1 MIKRHDGKTT
11 TYIDGIA
18 GSIASVIALA
28 SDRVIMPSNTTFFV
42 HKPLVQR
49 ITGNADKLR
58 EYANRLDNL
67 QASLMSVYKENLAPG
82 ATIEEVEALVNKES
96 YLTAEETAK
105 YFNVELAESKSNV
118 QYVAS
123 MFDDVE
129 ELPQFIKDKLINT
142 IDLKKAQAQLNL
154 LKLKGEKN
162 NMDRTVYEN
171 KRRQLVE
178 EAQNFINASNL
189 EEYNRVEEEI
199 KNLDKQFDEE
209 AEAQANLNA
218 LNSMVNI
225 VNPINVQNS
234 LGVGACEIE
243 PLNLNTDITNIVD
256 GVLNKEQEEIYV
268 NAWAKDMMNKPLT
281 EAENAIFEA
290 QNSFTHTTGNT
301 GILIPETVVAGIWK
315 EVGEQYPLWED
326 VFKTSVKGNIKVLKS
341 TSSSEAKWY
350 DEATPTEDG
359 KEEFGEITLTG
370 CELSR
375 DITVSWKLR
384 EMAVKE
390 FIPFIQSQLAEKI
403 GAALGYGVANGKGKP
418 GGGDSH
424 KAEPRGIITAL
435 KKESETPRVIEYDEA
450 TPLDYT
456 MCTKAMSLIKS
467 AYKNGAY
474 IYADNATIWNQLA
487 NITDKVGRPYFIA
500 DTSTGGVGRILGLTV
515 KEDDSIGEGSILF
528 GNANKGYHANIN
540 KEIILDSEEHK
551 KKRETDYIA
560 YGIVD
565 GDVRTLDA
573 FALITKKAV
582 GVLNTKANNKDKNKE
597 E

>member
-1 MIKRHDGKTT
+1 M
-11 TYIDGIA
+11 
-18 GSIASVIALA
+18 
-28 SDRVIMPSNTTFFV
+28 
-42 HKPLVQR
+42 
-49 ITGNADKLR
+49 
-58 EYANRLDNL
+58 
-67 QASLMSVYKENLAPG
+67 
-82 ATIEEVEALVNKES
+82 NKEQ
-96 YLTAEETAK
+96 YQEK
-105 YFNVELAESKSNV
+105 IKELMA
-118 QYVAS
+118 
-123 MFDDVE
+123 
-129 ELPQFIKDKLINT
+129 
-142 IDLKKAQAQLNL
+142 
-154 LKLKGEKN
+154 
-162 NMDRTVYEN
+162 
-171 KRRQLVE
+171 
-178 EAQNFINASNL
+178 EAQNCINEGKGA
-189 EEYNRVEEEI
+189 EAKAKADEI
-199 KNLDKQFDEE
+199 QALKKEMDEV
-209 AEAQANLNA
+209 AEAQANLDA
-218 LNSMVNI
+218 LNNI
-225 VNPINVQNS
+225 INITEPTQVQNTVPMTS
-234 LGVGACEIE
+234 NID
-243 PLNLNTDITNIVD
+243 PLNLNDMTSIVD
-256 GVLNKEQEEIYV
+256 GVLNKEQEELYV

-290 QNSFTHTTGNT
+290 QNAFTHTTGNT

-418 GGGDSH
+418 GDMDSH

-435 KKESETPRVIEYDEA
+435 KKESATPRVIEYDEA

-573 FALITKKAV
+573 FALITKKA
-582 GVLNTKANNKDKNKE
+582 GDELNLKAKK
-597 E
+597 

>member
-1 MIKRHDGKTT
+1 M
-11 TYIDGIA
+11 
-18 GSIASVIALA
+18 
-28 SDRVIMPSNTTFFV
+28 
-42 HKPLVQR
+42 
-49 ITGNADKLR
+49 
-58 EYANRLDNL
+58 
-67 QASLMSVYKENLAPG
+67 
-82 ATIEEVEALVNKES
+82 NKEQ
-96 YLTAEETAK
+96 YQEK
-105 YFNVELAESKSNV
+105 IKELMA
-118 QYVAS
+118 
-123 MFDDVE
+123 
-129 ELPQFIKDKLINT
+129 
-142 IDLKKAQAQLNL
+142 
-154 LKLKGEKN
+154 
-162 NMDRTVYEN
+162 
-171 KRRQLVE
+171 
-178 EAQNFINASNL
+178 EAQNCINEGKGA
-189 EEYNRVEEEI
+189 EAKAKADEI
-199 KNLDKQFDEE
+199 QALKKEMDEV
-209 AEAQANLNA
+209 AEAQANLDA
-218 LNSMVNI
+218 LNNI
-225 VNPINVQNS
+225 INITEPTQVQNTVPMTS
-234 LGVGACEIE
+234 NID
-243 PLNLNTDITNIVD
+243 PLNLNDMTSIVD
-256 GVLNKEQEEIYV
+256 GVLNKEQEELYV

-290 QNSFTHTTGNT
+290 QNAFTHTTGNT

-384 EMAVKE
+384 EMDVKE

-418 GGGDSH
+418 GDMDSH

-435 KKESETPRVIEYDEA
+435 KKESATPRVIEYDEA

-573 FALITKKAV
+573 FALITKKA
-582 GVLNTKANNKDKNKE
+582 GDELNLKAKK
-597 E
+597 